1 MTMLFHAHSGLRYLV
16 LLVALIAVVWF
27 LWGWIAR
34 RPPGRPGRIVMS
46 TFVGLVDL
54 QVLIGLVLFFGGHRP
69 SGIHGHLTLMLLAT
83 IVLHVASA
91 LARRRPAPARTV
103 LPLAGSLLAS
113 SLIVGG
119 ILAIRD
125 AVF

>member
-16 LLVALIAVVWF
+16 LLVALIAILWF

-34 RPPGRPGRIVMS
+34 RPYARPGRIVMAV
-46 TFVGLVDL
+46 FVGLLDL
-54 QVLIGLVLFFGGHRP
+54 QVLIGLVLFLGGRRP
-69 SGIHGHLTLMLLAT
+69 PGIHGHLTWMLLAA

-91 LARRRPAPARTV
+91 LARRRPEPARHV

-113 SLIVGG
+113 SLIAAG

-125 AVF
+125 SVF